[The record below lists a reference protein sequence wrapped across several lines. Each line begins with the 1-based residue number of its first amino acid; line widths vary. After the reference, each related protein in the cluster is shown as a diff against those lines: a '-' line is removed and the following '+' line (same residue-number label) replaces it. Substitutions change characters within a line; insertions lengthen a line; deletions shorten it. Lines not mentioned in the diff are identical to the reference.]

1 MRVLIIDDTPQQRTL
16 YRLSLA
22 RSGIDVVEAESGQSA
37 LELDWTQFD
46 VILCD
51 ILMPGMTGDEV
62 IRKAAERWGDAMPPV
77 IVFTALD
84 ARMIELLIGKLPDN
98 ISVYQK
104 AGTIESIL
112 VVLRNAI
119 YAAID
124 SSPGQP
130 PSHP

>member
-16 YRLSLA
+16 YRLALSQ
-22 RSGIDVVEAESGQSA
+22 SGIDVAEAQDGAGA
-37 LELDWTQFD
+37 LALDWTQFD
-46 VILCD
+46 VVLCD
-51 ILMPGMTGDEV
+51 VLMPNMTGDEV
-62 IRKAAERWGDAMPPV
+62 IRQAAAKWGDAMPPV

-84 ARMIELLIGKLPDN
+84 TKMIELLIGKLPCN
-98 ISVYQK
+98 VSVYQK

-124 SSPGQP
+124 SRPVQ
-130 PSHP
+130 